1 MDAFFPELTR
11 LFDPTKPL
19 GYLNFS
25 DGRADPRFRKLL
37 ADVFEHLLEK
47 YDPAPWAT
55 TGAWLLTTATDL
67 EKSGSAAFQDL
78 SRARAVVELAFGEL
92 LTAYRDHHSDL
103 LGHQPD
109 AALFTAFF
117 MARCCEAVM
126 PELAAATPA
135 LSVIPNCLLNLNDF
149 VGYRPIAILE
159 TRPQTD
165 FYPHEKV
172 SAIPLYFRGVGVAPG
187 PYSEVVRA
195 ALDLLNGTE
204 KDLLEEACLDP
215 DRLDVL
221 AIDPRATDHFH
232 PVTKRPNVLFGEW
245 DPHKID
251 GQGYYRRFVIRQGTL
266 DALVNWATKG
276 TTGLQRTL
284 DPERLIEASAVLAGT
299 ILMGSGISGTGPTH
313 YDSTVTLTKLVGK
326 IARFRD
332 KFYQKLLD
340 GLPGQHG
347 EKLRAE
353 SAKLKQPFGSVRQS
367 LNQAIA
373 GERAFHLQERRLAIF
388 FAAMGYPVAARQ
400 RAITIPAATTRL
412 MAEIRLRQTA
422 AQFAV
427 RASELTNVPIL
438 LSEAEDILKR
448 GIDCGAF
455 IDPWNILGYQGLFP
469 TFADRG
475 DTVRDPRAEELIL
488 NVGRQFDGYAAA
500 LSAAS
505 AAQQD
510 DLVQQLR
517 RGMAR
522 LAEWWDQFATPTVND
537 LSKVYGAERAEA
549 AEHVA
554 QALRLWSS
562 GGASDPSFWRKH
574 REGFRTPS
582 AYSQVIEALLD
593 QGDYKAALALLVTW
607 LSESETVPLQDPSAS
622 FFRLAF
628 AWLRGV
634 LGAEDVPVAE
644 RGPLVRRFFELL
656 EANAD
661 DRWQVPEIFGEYL
674 DDDEE
679 FDDDDDDDD
688 DGEEDED
695 DDDDKD
701 GETFD
706 SAYEGMTYQDST
718 DDGNES
724 SLADDDPA
732 GYAEGDFSLDGDVEP
747 ATERLR
753 FLATIARLWQLAAKP
768 ELFPRTDAVAAALV
782 SEWVRMAR
790 ENFSRL
796 VKLAQ
801 FVFEVELPEPVGG
814 VESLSEYDRRRGVK
828 GQLLEASVQTAVE
841 TAAAVRSLAAIQARL
856 PELPKGSLGPTADIP
871 AWEAV
876 AIRLERNVAN
886 GDAGGVRRL
895 LPMFIKLFG
904 QEPLLV
910 CPPSDGGT
918 PTQAIRAQ
926 IAQQMME
933 SLLTRL
939 PRLGLLRETYHLTR
953 LARQMERNEVPEGR
967 RVSSFDVLFRT
978 AVTGTVEAVLSAAR
992 DWGDDAGEDGP
1003 LAAALQQISESYQK
1017 LWLEHSQTLRLS
1029 SLEVVLDRDDWDDLR
1044 EFIVRYGSDLFTVRF
1059 VTLSNVRGVL
1069 AQGVADWLER
1079 ESVQADGDSRTKL
1092 LDDWEAGKLDKPKT
1106 AHLFEIV
1113 LNSLVEHYDEY
1124 RDYNT
1129 TTTQSDYGENLYIL
1143 LDFLRL
1149 KAGYDRY
1156 AWRLRPLIL
1165 AHEVL
1170 CKRGYDRLA
1179 SRWRDFVAER
1189 TSRLAQELLTDLGK
1203 REAEHAIRLRTI
1215 RDRLEE
1221 RFVMPLKIDQA
1232 AGRVARAAIAAR
1244 DGLPEDNS
1252 AFTGLLAA
1260 IQPLAES
1267 PVGVGLD
1274 VPVWIRRLEEE
1285 LRKVRFLDPQEED
1298 DEPRE
1303 DLPREE
1309 PGTPPQ
1315 VRLDFDEFRRQIRD
1329 WDAPLGQ

>member
-25 DGRADPRFRKLL
+25 DGRADVRFRKLL
-37 ADVFEHLLEK
+37 ADVFEYLLNHA
-47 YDPAPWAT
+47 DPAPWAT
-55 TGAWLLTTATDL
+55 TGAWLLSASDDL
-67 EKSGSAAFQDL
+67 EQSGSAAFQDL
-78 SRARAVVELAFGEL
+78 SRAREVVAIAFGEL
-92 LTAYRDHHSDL
+92 LVGYRDHHRDL
-103 LGHQPD
+103 LAHQPD

-117 MARCCEAVM
+117 LARCCESAM
-126 PELAAATPA
+126 AELAAGTFP
-135 LSVIPNCLLNLNDF
+135 LKIVPNCLLTLNDF

-165 FYPHEKV
+165 FYLHEKV

-187 PYSEVVRA
+187 VYSEVVRA
-195 ALDLLNGTE
+195 ALDLLNNTE
-204 KDLLEEACLDP
+204 PDLLEEACLDP
-215 DRLDVL
+215 ERLDTL

-251 GQGYYRRFVIRQGTL
+251 GRGFYRRFVIRQGTL

-276 TTGLQRTL
+276 RTGPQRAL

-299 ILMGSGISGTGPTH
+299 ILMGAGISGTGPTH
-313 YDSTVTLTKLVGK
+313 YDSNTTLTKLVGK

-332 KFYQKLLD
+332 KFYEKLLE
-340 GLPGQHG
+340 GLPGPHG
-347 EKLRAE
+347 VKLRAE
-353 SAKLKQPFGSVRQS
+353 SAKLKQPFGGVRQS

-373 GERAFHLQERRLAIF
+373 GERALHLQERRLAIF
-388 FAAMGYPVAARQ
+388 FSAMGYPTVARQ
-400 RAITIPAATTRL
+400 RAAAIPAATTRL
-412 MAEIRLRQTA
+412 MAEIRIRQTA

-427 RASELTNVPIL
+427 RSGALAEVPL
-438 LSEAEDILKR
+438 LLEEAEDTLKR
-448 GIDCGAF
+448 GIECGAF
-455 IDPWNILGYQGLFP
+455 VDPWNILGYQGLFP

-505 AAQQD
+505 AAQNTR
-510 DLVQQLR
+510 LAQQLR
-517 RGMAR
+517 QGMAN

-537 LSKVYGAERAEA
+537 LPKVYGGERAEA

-554 QALRLWSS
+554 QALSLWKS
-562 GGASDPSFWRKH
+562 GGATDPSFWRKH

-582 AYSQVIEALLD
+582 AYAQVIEALLD

-607 LSESETVPLQDPSAS
+607 LSESEIVPLQDPSAS

-628 AWLRGV
+628 AWLRAV
-634 LGAEDVPVAE
+634 LAADGIPVAE
-644 RGPLVRRFFELL
+644 RGPLIRRFFELL

-661 DRWQVPEIFGEYL
+661 DRWQVPELFGEYL

-679 FDDDDDDDD
+679 Y
-688 DGEEDED
+688 DED
-695 DDDDKD
+695 DDDEGDEGEDDDDD

-718 DDGNES
+718 DDGNDS

-732 GYAEGDFSLDGDVEP
+732 GYGEGEFTLDGDVEP

-753 FLATIARLWQLAAKP
+753 FLATVARLWQLAAKP
-768 ELFPRTDAVAAALV
+768 ELFPRGDTKSAELV

-796 VKLAQ
+796 VRLAQ
-801 FVFEVELPEPVGG
+801 FIFEVEIPEPLGG
-814 VESLSEYDRRRGVK
+814 VESLSEFDRRRGVK
-828 GQLLEASVQTAVE
+828 GQLLDATVQTAVE

-856 PELPKGSLGPTADIP
+856 PELPKESLGPTADIP

-876 AIRLERNVAN
+876 AIRLERHVAN

-992 DWGDDAGEDGP
+992 EWGEDAGEDGP

-1044 EFIVRYGSDLFTVRF
+1044 EFITRYGSDLFTVRF

-1069 AQGVADWLER
+1069 AQGATDWLER
-1079 ESVQADGDSRTKL
+1079 ESIQGDEDTRSKL

-1156 AWRLRPLIL
+1156 AWRLRPLVL

-1179 SRWRDFVAER
+1179 ARWREFVAER
-1189 TSRLAQELLTDLGK
+1189 TGRLAQELLTDLGK

-1244 DGLPEDNS
+1244 DGLPEDNA
-1252 AFTGLLAA
+1252 AFAGLLAA
-1260 IQPLAES
+1260 IQPLAET

-1285 LRKVRFLDPQEED
+1285 LRRVRFVESQDEDGEPQEEL
-1298 DEPRE
+1298 PQE
-1303 DLPREE
+1303 DSAA
-1309 PGTPPQ
+1309 PPN

>member
-25 DGRADPRFRKLL
+25 DGRADVRFRKLL
-37 ADVFEHLLEK
+37 ADVFEYLLNHA
-47 YDPAPWAT
+47 DPAPWAT
-55 TGAWLLTTATDL
+55 TGAWLLSAADDL
-67 EKSGSAAFQDL
+67 EQSGSAAFQDL
-78 SRARAVVELAFGEL
+78 SRAREVATIAFGEL
-92 LTAYRDHHSDL
+92 LVGYRDHHRDL
-103 LGHQPD
+103 LAHQPD

-117 MARCCEAVM
+117 LARCCESAM
-126 PELAAATPA
+126 AELAAGTFP
-135 LSVIPNCLLNLNDF
+135 LKIVPNCLLTLNDF

-165 FYPHEKV
+165 FYLHEKV

-187 PYSEVVRA
+187 VYSEVVRA
-195 ALDLLNGTE
+195 ALDLLNNTE
-204 KDLLEEACLDP
+204 PDLLEEACLDP
-215 DRLDVL
+215 ERLDTL

-251 GQGYYRRFVIRQGTL
+251 GRGFYRRFVIRQGTL

-276 TTGLQRTL
+276 RTGPQRAL

-299 ILMGSGISGTGPTH
+299 ILMGAGISGTGPTH
-313 YDSTVTLTKLVGK
+313 YDSNTTLTKLVGK

-332 KFYQKLLD
+332 KFYEKLLE
-340 GLPGQHG
+340 GLPGPHG
-347 EKLRAE
+347 VKLRAE
-353 SAKLKQPFGSVRQS
+353 SAKLKQPFGGVRQS

-373 GERAFHLQERRLAIF
+373 GERALHLQERRLAIF
-388 FAAMGYPVAARQ
+388 FSAMGYPTVARQ
-400 RAITIPAATTRL
+400 RAAAIPAATTRL
-412 MAEIRLRQTA
+412 MAEIRIRQTA

-427 RASELTNVPIL
+427 RSGALAEVPL
-438 LSEAEDILKR
+438 LLEEAEDTLKR
-448 GIDCGAF
+448 GIECGAF
-455 IDPWNILGYQGLFP
+455 VDPWNILGYQGLFP

-505 AAQQD
+505 AAQNTR
-510 DLVQQLR
+510 LAQQLR
-517 RGMAR
+517 QGMAN

-537 LSKVYGAERAEA
+537 LPKVYGAERAEA

-554 QALRLWSS
+554 QALSLWKS
-562 GGASDPSFWRKH
+562 GGATDPSFWRKH

-582 AYSQVIEALLD
+582 AYAQVIEALLD

-607 LSESETVPLQDPSAS
+607 LSESEIVPLQDPSAS

-628 AWLRGV
+628 AWLRAV
-634 LGAEDVPVAE
+634 LAADGIPVAE
-644 RGPLVRRFFELL
+644 RGPLIRRFFELL

-661 DRWQVPEIFGEYL
+661 DRWQVPELFGEYL

-679 FDDDDDDDD
+679 Y
-688 DGEEDED
+688 DED
-695 DDDDKD
+695 DDDEGDEGEDDDDD

-718 DDGNES
+718 DDGNDS

-732 GYAEGDFSLDGDVEP
+732 GYGEGEFTLDGDVEP

-753 FLATIARLWQLAAKP
+753 FLATVARLWQLAAKP
-768 ELFPRTDAVAAALV
+768 ELFPRGDTKSAELV

-796 VKLAQ
+796 VRLAQ
-801 FVFEVELPEPVGG
+801 FIFEVEIPEPLGG
-814 VESLSEYDRRRGVK
+814 VESLSEFDRRRGVK
-828 GQLLEASVQTAVE
+828 GQLLDATVQTAVE

-856 PELPKGSLGPTADIP
+856 PELPKESLGPTADIP

-876 AIRLERNVAN
+876 AIRLERHVAN

-992 DWGDDAGEDGP
+992 EWGEDAGEDGP

-1044 EFIVRYGSDLFTVRF
+1044 EFITRYGSDLFTVRF

-1069 AQGVADWLER
+1069 AQGATDWLER
-1079 ESVQADGDSRTKL
+1079 ESIQGDEDTRSKL

-1156 AWRLRPLIL
+1156 AWRLRPLVL

-1179 SRWRDFVAER
+1179 ARWREFVAER
-1189 TSRLAQELLTDLGK
+1189 TGRLAQELLTDLGK

-1244 DGLPEDNS
+1244 DGLPEDNA
-1252 AFTGLLAA
+1252 AFAGLLAA
-1260 IQPLAES
+1260 IQPLAET

-1285 LRKVRFLDPQEED
+1285 LRRVRFVESQDEDGEPQEEL
-1298 DEPRE
+1298 PQE
-1303 DLPREE
+1303 DSAA
-1309 PGTPPQ
+1309 PPN

>member
-1 MDAFFPELTR
+1 MDAYFPELTR

-25 DGRADPRFRKLL
+25 DGRADARFRKLM
-37 ADVFEHLLEK
+37 ADVFEHLLAR
-47 YDPAPWAT
+47 YDPAPWET
-55 TGAWLLTTATDL
+55 VGQWLLNAADDL
-67 EKSGSAAFQDL
+67 ERSGSAAFQDL
-78 SRARAVVELAFGEL
+78 TRAKDAVRIAFDELPKG
-92 LTAYRDHHSDL
+92 YRDHHRDL
-103 LGHQPD
+103 LAHQPD

-117 MARCCEAVM
+117 MARCCEAVL
-126 PELAAATPA
+126 PELAAGTFP
-135 LSVIPNCLLNLNDF
+135 LKIVPNCLLTLNDF

-187 PYSEVVRA
+187 VYSEVVRA
-195 ALDLLNGTE
+195 ALELLNGTE
-204 KDLLEEACLDP
+204 PDLLEEACLDP
-215 DRLDVL
+215 ERLDTL
-221 AIDPRATDHFH
+221 GIDPRATDHFH

-251 GQGYYRRFVIRQGTL
+251 NRGFYRRFVIRQGTL
-266 DALVNWATKG
+266 DALVHWATRG
-276 TTGLQRTL
+276 TTGANRRL

-299 ILMGSGISGTGPTH
+299 ILMGAGISGTGPTH
-313 YDSTVTLTKLVGK
+313 YDSNTTLTKLVGK

-340 GLPGQHG
+340 GLPGAHG

-353 SAKLKQPFGSVRQS
+353 SAKLKQPFGGVRQS

-373 GERAFHLQERRLAIF
+373 GERAYHLQERRLAIF
-388 FAAMGYPVAARQ
+388 FAAMGYPTVARQ
-400 RAITIPAATTRL
+400 RAMAIPAATTRL

-427 RASELTNVPIL
+427 RAGELTNVPIL
-438 LSEAEDILKR
+438 LEEAEELLKR

-455 IDPWNILGYQGLFP
+455 IDPWNILGFQGLFP

-505 AAQQD
+505 ASQSD
-510 DLVQQLR
+510 RLVQQLR
-517 RGMAR
+517 QGMAG
-522 LAEWWDQFATPTVND
+522 LAEWWDPFATPTVND
-537 LSKVYGAERAEA
+537 LPKVYGAERAEA

-554 QALRLWSS
+554 QALRLWKS
-562 GGASDPSFWRKH
+562 GGATDPSFWRKH
-574 REGFRTPS
+574 REGFLTPS

-607 LSESETVPLQDPSAS
+607 LSESEIVPLQDPSAS

-628 AWLRGV
+628 AWLRDV
-634 LGAEDVPVAE
+634 LGADELTNAE

-661 DRWQVPEIFGEYL
+661 DRWQVPELFGEYF

-679 FDDDDDDDD
+679 FDDED
-688 DGEEDED
+688 DGED
-695 DDDDKD
+695 DDDDD

-706 SAYEGMTYQDST
+706 SAYEGVTYQDST
-718 DDGNES
+718 DDGNDS

-753 FLATIARLWQLAAKP
+753 FLATVAKLWQLAAKP
-768 ELFPRTDAVAAALV
+768 ELFPRSDTDSATLV

-790 ENFSRL
+790 ENLGRL
-796 VKLAQ
+796 VRLANLI
-801 FVFEVELPEPVGG
+801 FEVEIPESLGG
-814 VESLSEYDRRRGVK
+814 VDSLTEFDRRRGVK

-856 PELPKGSLGPTADIP
+856 PELPKESTGPTADIP
-871 AWEAV
+871 PWEAV
-876 AIRLERNVAN
+876 AIRLERHVAN

-933 SLLTRL
+933 SLLKRL

-1003 LAAALQQISESYQK
+1003 LASALQQISESYQK

-1044 EFIVRYGSDLFTVRF
+1044 QFITRYGSDLFTVRF

-1069 AQGVADWLER
+1069 AQGASDWLER
-1079 ESVQADGDSRTKL
+1079 ESVQADDDARTKL

-1106 AHLFEIV
+1106 AYLFEIV

-1156 AWRLRPLIL
+1156 AWRLRPLVL

-1179 SRWRDFVAER
+1179 ARWREFVAER

-1203 REAEHAIRLRTI
+1203 RETEHAIRLRTI

-1244 DGLPEDNS
+1244 DGLPEDNA
-1252 AFTGLLAA
+1252 AFAGLLAA

-1285 LRKVRFLDPQEED
+1285 LRRVRFVESQDEDGDPKED
-1298 DEPRE
+1298 PTPD
-1303 DLPREE
+1303 DSAA
-1309 PGTPPQ
+1309 PPQ

>member
-1 MDAFFPELTR
+1 MDAYFPELTR

-25 DGRADPRFRKLL
+25 DGRADARFRKLM
-37 ADVFEHLLEK
+37 ADVFEHLLAR
-47 YDPAPWAT
+47 YDPAPWET
-55 TGAWLLTTATDL
+55 VGQWLLNAADDL
-67 EKSGSAAFQDL
+67 ERSGSAAFQDL
-78 SRARAVVELAFGEL
+78 TRAKDAVRIAFDELPKG
-92 LTAYRDHHSDL
+92 YRDHHRDL
-103 LGHQPD
+103 LAHQPD

-117 MARCCEAVM
+117 MARCCEAVL
-126 PELAAATPA
+126 PELAAGTFP
-135 LSVIPNCLLNLNDF
+135 LKIVPNCLLTLNDF

-187 PYSEVVRA
+187 VYSEVVRA
-195 ALDLLNGTE
+195 ALELLTGTEADLL
-204 KDLLEEACLDP
+204 DEACLDP
-215 DRLDVL
+215 ERLDTL

-251 GQGYYRRFVIRQGTL
+251 NRGFYRRFVIRQGTL
-266 DALVNWATKG
+266 DALVNWATRG
-276 TTGLQRTL
+276 TTGANRRL

-299 ILMGSGISGTGPTH
+299 ILMGAGISGTGPTH
-313 YDSTVTLTKLVGK
+313 YDSNTTLTKLVGK

-340 GLPGQHG
+340 GLPGAHG

-353 SAKLKQPFGSVRQS
+353 STKLKQPFGGVRQS

-373 GERAFHLQERRLAIF
+373 GERALHLQERRLAIF
-388 FAAMGYPVAARQ
+388 FAAMGYPTVARQ
-400 RAITIPAATTRL
+400 RAMAIPAATTRL

-427 RASELTNVPIL
+427 RAGELTNVPIL
-438 LSEAEDILKR
+438 LEEAEDLLKR

-455 IDPWNILGYQGLFP
+455 IDPWNILGFQGLFP

-488 NVGRQFDGYAAA
+488 NVGRQFDGYATA

-510 DLVQQLR
+510 RLVQQLR
-517 RGMAR
+517 QGMAR
-522 LAEWWDQFATPTVND
+522 LAEWWDPFATPTVND
-537 LSKVYGAERAEA
+537 LPKVYGAERAEA

-554 QALRLWSS
+554 QALRLWKS
-562 GGASDPSFWRKH
+562 GGATDPSFWRKH
-574 REGFRTPS
+574 REGFLTPS

-607 LSESETVPLQDPSAS
+607 LSESEIVPLQDPSAS

-634 LGAEDVPVAE
+634 LGAEELTNAE

-661 DRWQVPEIFGEYL
+661 DRWQVPELFGEYL

-679 FDDDDDDDD
+679 FDDED
-688 DGEEDED
+688 DGEGDED
-695 DDDDKD
+695 DDDD

-718 DDGNES
+718 DDGNDS

-753 FLATIARLWQLAAKP
+753 FLATVAKLWQLAAKP
-768 ELFPRTDAVAAALV
+768 ELFPRSDTDAAALV
-782 SEWVRMAR
+782 SDWVRMAR
-790 ENFSRL
+790 ENLGRL
-796 VKLAQ
+796 VRLANLI
-801 FVFEVELPEPVGG
+801 FEVEIPEPLGG
-814 VESLSEYDRRRGVK
+814 VDSLTEFDRRRGVK

-856 PELPKGSLGPTADIP
+856 PELPKESMGPTADIAP
-871 AWEAV
+871 WEAV
-876 AIRLERNVAN
+876 AIRLERHVAN

-904 QEPLLV
+904 QEPLLI

-1003 LAAALQQISESYQK
+1003 LASALQQISESYQK

-1044 EFIVRYGSDLFTVRF
+1044 EFITRYGSDLFTVRF

-1069 AQGVADWLER
+1069 AQGAADWLER
-1079 ESVQADGDSRTKL
+1079 ESVQADGDARTKL
-1092 LDDWEAGKLDKPKT
+1092 LDDWEAGKFDKPKT
-1106 AHLFEIV
+1106 AYLFEIV

-1156 AWRLRPLIL
+1156 AWRLRPLVL

-1179 SRWRDFVAER
+1179 ARWREFVAER

-1203 REAEHAIRLRTI
+1203 REVEHAIRLRTI

-1244 DGLPEDNS
+1244 DGLPEDNA
-1252 AFTGLLAA
+1252 AFAGLLAA
-1260 IQPLAES
+1260 IQPLTES

-1285 LRKVRFLDPQEED
+1285 LRRVRFVESQDEDGDPKED
-1298 DEPRE
+1298 PAPD
-1303 DLPREE
+1303 DSAA
-1309 PGTPPQ
+1309 PPQ